1 MLRRLAL
8 TSLAIVLTAA
18 APADDDED
26 AAPPAR
32 AAPQK
37 PRVVVVKSVDL
48 APYNGFVAGFG
59 AEVKAQVDVLVAEP
73 GMEGAAATMKSVAGQ
88 KPALIV
94 AVGPQAA
101 VAAKAQVQGTPVVFV
116 LVPSHQ
122 KYELEAPNV
131 TGIAL
136 TSDLSLELSLLS
148 STKKVKRVGIVAD
161 PRYST
166 QFLEEVSNAAKSRSL
181 AIVPLELDSVDRLPR
196 VLSEASG
203 RVDAMVM
210 IADRTV
216 GSAAVVEKI
225 IEWSI
230 AQKVPCVALSA
241 AQVRQG
247 ALLAVSPAPVL
258 VGQQAARLVNR
269 IILEKVDPGTIAV
282 ANPEGLELQFNVTTA
297 RRISL
302 SERFLIEALLFAT
315 RQGVAVR
322 GME

>member
-8 TSLAIVLTAA
+8 ILLGVALSAA
-18 APADDDED
+18 APSDDED
-26 AAPPAR
+26 DERPPAS
-32 AAPQK
+32 PPK
-37 PRVVVVKSVDL
+37 PRVVVVKSLEL

-59 AEVKAQVDVLVAEP
+59 AEVRAQVDVVVAEP
-73 GMEGAAATMKSVAGQ
+73 GMEGAATTLKAIAAQ

-136 TSDLSLELSLLS
+136 TSDLSLELSLLAA
-148 STKKVKRVGIVAD
+148 TKKVKRVGIVAD

-166 QFLEEVSNAAKSRSL
+166 QLLEDVGNAAKSRSL
-181 AIVPLELDSVDRLPR
+181 SLVPLELDSVDRLPR
-196 VLSEASG
+196 VLSEAAG

-216 GSAAVVEKI
+216 GSATVVEKI

-247 ALLAVSPAPVL
+247 ALIAVSPAPVL

-269 IILEKVDPGTIAV
+269 IVHEKVDPGTIAV
-282 ANPEGLELQFNVTTA
+282 VPPEGLELQFNVTTA